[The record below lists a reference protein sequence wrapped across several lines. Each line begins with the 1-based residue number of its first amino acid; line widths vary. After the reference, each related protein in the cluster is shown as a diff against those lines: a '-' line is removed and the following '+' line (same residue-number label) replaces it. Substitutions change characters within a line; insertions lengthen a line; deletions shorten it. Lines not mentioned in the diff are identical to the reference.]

1 MNHENYDDGNGGLSS
16 VRVFTKAYNNLSVNT
31 HPIKLKS
38 INIDSGDLIYYS
50 SIIMSQYSNNSHV
63 KSIKYTIITS
73 NGQEYNQTISDDSLS
88 CNAKDFGIIRDSN
101 AKIKLSVT
109 YDDNTDENN
118 IISRSFDLE
127 YIQMRI
133 HTVPAYIFSLN
144 VDNGDNI
151 AKDFEIK
158 PKIANITSGTSIK
171 YEFIKDQ
178 YGIEATKVYTDN
190 DSDLYITVDTDS
202 FSTINEPGIL
212 PLFGYSNSQ
221 LRITLTTDTEE
232 HIIVFQNLNVN
243 NFATEF
249 QANEL
254 NLEIS
259 DLQIITELEIES
271 INQIKDTY
279 ANNINNYIDLER
291 IKNNF
296 DFYFTDDG
304 GTAAFEQIQNDRI
317 YLYESILTIWSFN
330 TTISIDNKSELPIL
344 YDLMVN
350 PSAELSNSFS
360 DSNLSIIENLKNT
373 FYTSLTETQKTIE
386 SELFSE
392 IQAFVTDVHKISEVY
407 VIHSKVFSPYSTR
420 ITEML
425 YSHHIYAT
433 ALNM

>member
-1 MNHENYDDGNGGLSS
+1 I
-16 VRVFTKAYNNLSVNT
+16 R
-31 HPIKLKS
+31 
-38 INIDSGDLIYYS
+38 
-50 SIIMSQYSNNSHV
+50 SQYSNNSHV

-109 YDDNTDENN
+109 YDDHTDENN

-133 HTVPAYIFSLN
+133 HTVPAYIFSVN

-158 PKIANITSGTSIK
+158 PKIANITPDTSIK

-190 DSDLYITVDTDS
+190 NSDLYITVDTAS
-202 FSTINEPGIL
+202 FSTINEPGVL

-243 NFATEF
+243 NFATEY

-259 DLQIITELEIES
+259 DLQIITQLEIES

-279 ANNINNYIDLER
+279 ANDINNYIDLER

-296 DFYFTDDG
+296 DFYFAADEG
-304 GTAAFEQIQNDRI
+304 EGTHAAFEQLQNNRI

-344 YDLMVN
+344 YELMVN

-373 FYTSLTETQKTIE
+373 FYTSLTETQKTTE

-392 IQAFVTDVHKISEVY
+392 IQAFITDVHKISEVY
-407 VIHSKVFSPYSTR
+407 VMDSKVFSPYSTR
-420 ITEML
+420 ITKML
-425 YSHHIYAT
+425 YSHHIYKT
-433 ALNM
+433 YTEYVNTRPDVIEDIQTTNDIESSIQTRFEESQVTNS